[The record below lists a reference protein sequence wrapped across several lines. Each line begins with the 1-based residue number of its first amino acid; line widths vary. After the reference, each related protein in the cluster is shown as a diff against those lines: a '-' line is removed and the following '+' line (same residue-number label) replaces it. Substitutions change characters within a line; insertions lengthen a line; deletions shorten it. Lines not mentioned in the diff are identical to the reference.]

1 MRTRTLLLPA
11 VAVTILPIWLW
22 SAAGAERTPAP
33 ARLVSVPVPVT
44 DDRQS
49 PEARALG
56 VLRRWDARR
65 AAAWSTG
72 DPAALARLYVPGS
85 RTGAEDVTDLRRWV
99 RRGLRVTGLH
109 QQVASL
115 VLARRSAHRVVA
127 LVTDRTVDGV
137 AVGARRRTAVPV
149 SAWATHRV
157 VLLQVDDSWRVA
169 EAVDQPAR

>member
-11 VAVTILPIWLW
+11 VVVTILPIWLW

-33 ARLVSVPVPVT
+33 ARLVSVPVT
-44 DDRQS
+44 DDRRS

-85 RTGAEDVTDLRRWV
+85 RTGAEDVADLRRWV

-115 VLARRSAHRVVA
+115 LLAHWSAHRVVA

-157 VLLQVDDSWRVA
+157 FLLQVDDSWRVA